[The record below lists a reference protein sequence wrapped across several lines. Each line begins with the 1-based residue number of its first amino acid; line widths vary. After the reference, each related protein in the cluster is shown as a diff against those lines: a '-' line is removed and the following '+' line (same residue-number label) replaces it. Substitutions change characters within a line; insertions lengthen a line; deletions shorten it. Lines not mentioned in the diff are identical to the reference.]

1 MMFLPFMMISCKSTE
16 QAHIERVQS
25 EDVSAVYDR
34 AASIEGGQNAFYEM
48 LSYPRSALLDRRDG
62 RVLLIVD
69 VNTDGLADEIRIH
82 EGSGYAD
89 FDRNA
94 VQAMQQM
101 RFIPAVEN
109 GELVDSEMLF
119 PVVFRH
125 ADQ

>member
-1 MMFLPFMMISCKSTE
+1 MMISCKSTE